1 MHDILLDNSFIT
13 TQTIQVVFLNSN
25 QEPFYSDFG
34 YHFFFSNLFYWITLD
49 KAYYFVGLKLLCFNM
64 GNVEEVR
71 ERVRPILT

>member
-34 YHFFFSNLFYWITLD
+34 YPFFFKSILLD
-49 KAYYFVGLKLLCFNM
+49 HTRQGLLLCWIKTLMFQY
-64 GNVEEVR
+64 GEC
-71 ERVRPILT
+71 